1 MKRTAVLFAAFLLLA
16 GAASGEN
23 FKAGSVEITNP
34 WIRATPRGAGVAGAY
49 MTIVNKG
56 TEAERL
62 MGGSIAGVSRFEVH
76 RMVMDGNVAKM
87 RPVEGGLEIKPG
99 QSVALTP
106 DSFHVMLIGLKQQFQ
121 QGQHIKGT
129 LEFQKA
135 GKVDVEF
142 TVAPIGAKAPGQSM
156 PTEHTGH

>member
-1 MKRTAVLFAAFLLLA
+1 MKRIAVLIAALSLIA
-16 GAASGEN
+16 GAASAKN
-23 FKAGSVEITNP
+23 FSVGSIEISNP
-34 WIRATPRGAGVAGAY
+34 WIRATPRGASVAGAY
-49 MTIVNKG
+49 LTVVNIG
-56 TEAERL
+56 AEAERL
-62 MGGSIAGVSRFEVH
+62 MGGSIAGVSRLEVH

-106 DSFHVMLIGLKQQFQ
+106 DSFHVMLIGFKQQFQ
-121 QGQHIKGT
+121 QGQHVKGT

-142 TVAPIGAKAPGQSM
+142 TVESMGAAGPSHSM
-156 PTEHTGH
+156 PMEHTGH

>member
-1 MKRTAVLFAAFLLLA
+1 MKRIAVLLAALLLVA
-16 GAASGEN
+16 GAASAEN
-23 FKAGSVEITNP
+23 FSAGSIEINNP
-34 WIRATPRGAGVAGAY
+34 WIRATPRGAAVAGAY

-56 TEAERL
+56 TQAERL
-62 MGGSIAGVSRFEVH
+62 MGGSIVGVARFEVH

-87 RPVEGGLEIKPG
+87 RPVQGGVEIKPG
-99 QSVALTP
+99 QSVALSP
-106 DSFHVMLIGLKQQFQ
+106 ESLHVMLIGLKQPFQ

-142 TVAPIGAKAPGQSM
+142 TVEPMGAAGPSQSM
-156 PTEHTGH
+156 PMDHTGH

>member
-1 MKRTAVLFAAFLLLA
+1 MKSIAVLVTALSLIA
-16 GAASGEN
+16 GAASAEN
-23 FKAGSVEITNP
+23 FSIDSIEITNP

-87 RPVEGGLEIKPG
+87 RPVQGGLEIRPG

-121 QGQHIKGT
+121 QGQHVKGT

-142 TVAPIGAKAPGQSM
+142 TVESMGATGPGHSM
-156 PTEHTGH
+156 PMEHTGH